1 MKKIFPT
8 YKQAFFSMFKIKV
21 QMILLILLTIILTA
35 RISLAMSTIN
45 NLKQSNNF
53 MGQEVKYDYYYKF
66 NFSNT
71 DFTESNKLTVSDFSI
86 SNNPNDDSLIKLE
99 TKNVQLITKKVNE
112 QYTID
117 DIKLV
122 NYLKWEQ
129 INHQSSYFQK
139 SIIGKILKEKYHH
152 AINNIEFKQLFNKF
166 INVIDIYFSSLLN
179 KMLWNYYINI
189 YKNNPNF
196 FQYPSDNNRLLA
208 KLI

>member
-1 MKKIFPT
+1 MKKIFST
-8 YKQAFFSMFKIKV
+8 YKQAFFSMFKVKV

-35 RISLAMSTIN
+35 SISLAMSTIN

-66 NFSNT
+66 NFSNIG
-71 DFTESNKLTVSDFSI
+71 FTESNKLTVSDFSI

-129 INHQSSYFQK
+129 INYQSSYFEK
-139 SIIGKILKEKYHH
+139 SIIGKILKEKYHY

-166 INVIDIYFSSLLN
+166 INVIDMYFSSLLN
-179 KMLWNYYINI
+179 KML
-189 YKNNPNF
+189 
-196 FQYPSDNNRLLA
+196 DRLQ
-208 KLI
+208 